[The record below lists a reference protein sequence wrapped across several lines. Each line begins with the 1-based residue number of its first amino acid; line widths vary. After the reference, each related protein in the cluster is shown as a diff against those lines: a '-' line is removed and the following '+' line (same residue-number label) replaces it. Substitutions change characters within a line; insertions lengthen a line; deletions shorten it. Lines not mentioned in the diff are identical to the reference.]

1 MFAIQIQISEQ
12 ISNRL
17 GGGPG
22 LVQEA
27 GRITAHRKP
36 PDNLNAYELYL
47 LGTEKLEQVNQVD
60 VEEAVRLL
68 TRAVELDPGL
78 ARAWVELSHS
88 HGILTGFGVER
99 DKNRALSA
107 EAAERAV
114 QLDPGDAEAH
124 AVYAMILGDRGE
136 FERAKAEFDTA
147 LRLAPGQF
155 EVLTFYL
162 DWASTFEEPERVAQ
176 LVDKAVSLNP
186 GFPMWSARI
195 FAHAYF
201 MVGRYEDALRMLD
214 RLTPENYGR
223 KHWVMRSGALA
234 ALGRTEEAK
243 VSVTDALRRFP
254 NLTVED
260 LSICPDSMKRSASG

>member
-1 MFAIQIQISEQ
+1 MPTNFICSA
-12 ISNRL
+12 
-17 GGGPG
+17 
-22 LVQEA
+22 
-27 GRITAHRKP
+27 RK
-36 PDNLNAYELYL
+36 NSS
-47 LGTEKLEQVNQVD
+47 KSIRRMS
-60 VEEAVRLL
+60 EAVRLL

-88 HGILTGFGVER
+88 HGVLTGFGVEP

-114 QLDPGDAEAH
+114 QLDPSDAEAH

-136 FERAKAEFDTA
+136 FERAKAEFETA

-155 EVLTFYL
+155 EVLTFYI
-162 DWASTFEEPERVAQ
+162 DWASTFAEPERTGE
-176 LVDKAVSLNP
+176 LVDKAVGLNP

-195 FAHAYF
+195 FTHAYF
-201 MVGRYEDALRMLD
+201 MAGRYEDALRMLD

-234 ALGRTEEAK
+234 ALGRIEEAK

-254 NLTVED
+254 NLTVEGFVNIPGFNEAERQR
-260 LSICPDSMKRSASG
+260 LIETMQLVGFPDCAKAEELAKLKKPLRLPKCASPKSR